1 MGLLHGVWQRNHEL
15 LRNAG
20 SLLATTGLTSLF
32 GFVYWVIAARE
43 FSQQAVGYGSATVSA
58 MTLLGTIGM
67 FGLGTMLLGELPRR
81 SQRGGLFAAT
91 LVVSGAGS
99 LLLGFGFPPVAQ
111 AFGAHFP
118 GIIGTPAR
126 LVLFAVGVAVTGATM
141 VLDEGTIGLLRGGVV
156 LTRNLV
162 MSVVKLIVLP
172 VVALVL
178 HDAFGVGLELA
189 WVTGTIVSLLP
200 AAFMLSRD
208 GARILHRPDWAALR
222 GLGRVAL
229 AHNWLN
235 LAIQTPPRIF
245 PVLVTIVV
253 SPSANAA
260 FYVAWML
267 INFLF
272 MVPASLST
280 VLFAIVSAAPEVIA
294 EKLRFVLRLSLLIGV
309 PAMIV
314 LAVGAKFALGLFG
327 AGYAH
332 LATVPL
338 LLLIVTYIPG
348 LTKTQYI
355 AVCRATNRVSRAA
368 LVLTIAA
375 LCELAAV
382 VIGGKLGGLN
392 GLSLGYLG
400 VTIIEGIVTAPT
412 VLRAAYARGRHR
424 RAPAADPAAPPAA
437 RPAVNGAAGSASA
450 TNFASTADS
459 ANAADSA
466 SADSASAAGSA
477 SAGGPPGLAERS
489 GPGGPGAAG
498 SGYLQR
504 QQVGLVTLMTLASA
518 AVSAAHTL
526 DATVEV
532 WRTGSAPA
540 LPPGDG
546 SGQQAWSP
554 AARTDPA
561 SAKLI
566 GPVPGQGHRHGRQ
579 ADLDTLIALSAP
591 ASADEET

>member
-1 MGLLHGVWQRNHEL
+1 MTAQAHSAPMAMLRGMWQRNHEL

-20 SLLATTGLTSLF
+20 SLFATTGLTSLF
-32 GFVYWVIAARE
+32 GFVYWVVAARQ
-43 FSQQAVGYGSATVSA
+43 FSQTAVGYGSATVSA

-81 SQRGGLFAAT
+81 SSRGGLFAAT
-91 LVVSGAGS
+91 LVVSAVGS

-126 LVLFAVGVAVTGATM
+126 LVLFAVGVTVTGATM

-162 MSVVKLIVLP
+162 MSLVKLIALP
-172 VVALVL
+172 VVAMVL
-178 HDAFGVGLELA
+178 HDAYGVGLELA
-189 WVTGTIVSLLP
+189 WVLGTIVSLVP
-200 AAFMLSRD
+200 AALMLRRGGS
-208 GARILHRPDWAALR
+208 RILHRPDWVLLRKLVKVAA
-222 GLGRVAL
+222 

-235 LAIQTPPRIF
+235 LALQTPPRIF
-245 PVLVTIVV
+245 PLLVTIVV

-327 AGYAH
+327 ASYAQV
-332 LATVPL
+332 ATVPL

-348 LTKTQYI
+348 LAKTQYI

-368 LVLTIAA
+368 VVLTIAA

-382 VIGGKLGGLN
+382 VIGGKLGGLD

-400 VTIIEGIVTAPT
+400 VTIVEGIVTAPT
-412 VLRAAYARGRHR
+412 VLRAAYARGLSQ
-424 RAPAADPAAPPAA
+424 PASGAEPKTTLAA
-437 RPAVNGAAGSASA
+437 AVLAGPV
-450 TNFASTADS
+450 
-459 ANAADSA
+459 
-466 SADSASAAGSA
+466 GPV
-477 SAGGPPGLAERS
+477 GGE
-489 GPGGPGAAG
+489 
-498 SGYLQR
+498 SGYVHGQE
-504 QQVGLVTLMTLASA
+504 VGLVTLMTLAAA
-518 AVSAAHTL
+518 AVSEAHTL

-532 WRTGSAPA
+532 WRADRRP
-540 LPPGDG
+540 
-546 SGQQAWSP
+546 
-554 AARTDPA
+554 
-561 SAKLI
+561 I
-566 GPVPGQGHRHGRQ
+566 VPVPGQGGHRHRTQ
-579 ADLDTLIALSAP
+579 ADLDALIARATPGS
-591 ASADEET
+591 SDEDAERPGRPQKH

>member
-1 MGLLHGVWQRNHEL
+1 MTAQAHSAPMAMLRGVWQRNHEL

-20 SLLATTGLTSLF
+20 SLFATTGLTSLF
-32 GFVYWVIAARE
+32 GFVYWVVAARQ
-43 FSQQAVGYGSATVSA
+43 FSQTAVGYGSATVSA

-81 SQRGGLFAAT
+81 SSRGGLFAAT
-91 LVVSGAGS
+91 LVVSAVGS

-126 LVLFAVGVAVTGATM
+126 LVLFAVGVTVTGATM

-162 MSVVKLIVLP
+162 MSLVKLIALP
-172 VVALVL
+172 VVAMVL
-178 HDAFGVGLELA
+178 HDAYGVGLELA
-189 WVTGTIVSLLP
+189 WVLGTIVSLVP
-200 AAFMLSRD
+200 AALMLRRGGS
-208 GARILHRPDWAALR
+208 RILHRPDWVLLRKLGKVAA
-222 GLGRVAL
+222 

-235 LAIQTPPRIF
+235 LALQTPPRIF
-245 PVLVTIVV
+245 PLLVTIVV

-327 AGYAH
+327 ASYAQV
-332 LATVPL
+332 ATVPL

-348 LTKTQYI
+348 LAKTQYI

-368 LVLTIAA
+368 VVLTIAA

-382 VIGGKLGGLN
+382 VIGGKLGGLD

-400 VTIIEGIVTAPT
+400 VTIVEGIVTAPT
-412 VLRAAYARGRHR
+412 VLRAAYARGVSQ
-424 RAPAADPAAPPAA
+424 PASGTEPKTTLAA
-437 RPAVNGAAGSASA
+437 AVLAGPV
-450 TNFASTADS
+450 
-459 ANAADSA
+459 
-466 SADSASAAGSA
+466 GPV
-477 SAGGPPGLAERS
+477 GGE
-489 GPGGPGAAG
+489 
-498 SGYLQR
+498 SGYVHGQE
-504 QQVGLVTLMTLASA
+504 VGLVTLMTLAAA
-518 AVSAAHTL
+518 AVSEAHTL

-532 WRTGSAPA
+532 WRADRRPIVS
-540 LPPGDG
+540 
-546 SGQQAWSP
+546 
-554 AARTDPA
+554 
-561 SAKLI
+561 
-566 GPVPGQGHRHGRQ
+566 VPGQGGHRHRTQ
-579 ADLDTLIALSAP
+579 ADLDALIARATPGS
-591 ASADEET
+591 SDEDAERPGQPQNR